1 MSNAHTVE
9 ESQLTFPNGQET
21 RFLEMIFPEQAN
33 HYGTLFG
40 GAALNL
46 MGKAAFIA
54 ASRAARHAVVMA
66 SSEKVTFHS
75 PVSVGQ
81 LAELV
86 SRVERIGRSSMTV
99 HVSLTAEVLT
109 TGERQ
114 LAIEGWFVLVAVD
127 ERGRSVPVMTSQ
139 AVQRSTLDR

>member
-1 MSNAHTVE
+1 MDSTHTARE
-9 ESQLTFPNGQET
+9 RRHTFPNGQET

-40 GAALNL
+40 GTALGL

-66 SSEKVTFHS
+66 SSERVTFHS
-75 PVSVGQ
+75 PVAVGQ

-86 SRVERIGRSSMTV
+86 SRVERTGRSSMTV
-99 HVSLTAEVLT
+99 HVSLTAEVLA

-114 LAIEGWFVLVAVD
+114 LAAEGWFVLVAVD
-127 ERGRSVPVMTSQ
+127 GRGRPVPVMTFQ
-139 AVQRSTLDR
+139 TIQRDGPQG